1 MEGTSI
7 RWAQR
12 AKESSFYNMQTL
24 RLYTYFDTTTIYN
37 VPCYVRTNYLV
48 PMAHHFAVFSPQ
60 HLSTQLASPLRVFA
74 PSIQHP
80 ASNPGGLCFAFGF
93 GNFGCFIFFSCALR
107 WGFVLPFQ
115 RSLDCKFLVIDDS
128 LTTNPSISLPILT

>member
-1 MEGTSI
+1 VNPGQKSHLFIICKHSGFIVHLFRHRHNPQHAMLCQDELLHRNGS
-7 RWAQR
+7 
-12 AKESSFYNMQTL
+12 
-24 RLYTYFDTTTIYN
+24 
-37 VPCYVRTNYLV
+37 
-48 PMAHHFAVFSPQ
+48 HHFAVFSPQ
-60 HLSTQLASPLRVFA
+60 HLSTQLASPLPVFA
-74 PSIQHP
+74 PCIQHP
-80 ASNPGGLCFAFGF
+80 ASNPGGLCFTFGF